1 MLLIEA
7 KLMHTLTDLVNE
19 NLKRNLL
26 HNIVLTNSEVI
37 FLSDQLQRLGTIGTD
52 AVMLDSIIAKLN
64 ISRYDK

>member
-26 HNIVLTNSEVI
+26 RNVVLTESEVK
-37 FLSDQLQRLGTIGTD
+37 FLFVELNKIGTIGQNDTT
-52 AVMLDSIIAKLN
+52 LLKNILKKLEVSN
-64 ISRYDK
+64 DK